1 MFSIQNT
8 GSWVL
13 EDRYSTGHPTPTTD
27 NTANYNNFAVATNG
41 GVNTYTFDRDLN
53 TGDSTD
59 YAILNGTTNLIYS
72 FGGGVL
78 FSQHAEGSYGY
89 LTMTVDTTTLD
100 VTLVAGSIWFN
111 MNQTLVNCLLAY
123 IVWGWFSSSF

>member
-27 NTANYNNFAVATNG
+27 TTPNYNNFAVANNA
-41 GVNTYTFDRDLN
+41 GVNTYTFDRNLD

-59 YAILNGTTNLIYS
+59 YVILNGTTNLIYS

-100 VTLVAGSIWFN
+100 VTLVAESIWFN